1 MSANTKTDPVMTI
14 NEEDTDLTEQSGNLY
29 ADAETVAKPIPRWLL
44 ISALLMTMAGV
55 IGFGFST
62 SIRNFNTSTPIAK
75 INDSLTAL
83 LGSASPVFTPISK
96 STAHQETLAPLPLA
110 LALSEKVSNIPQ
122 QPIPVQSLIDDQKLA
137 QLETQL
143 AQLTLLVET
152 QNEIIDTQKHSVE
165 TQFKMIN
172 SQLNALPKQ
181 STKLPAKRPLVV
193 LANKRVL
200 PAKLN
205 VIARN
210 PVLPVKAK
218 SLAPPFKL
226 VSIDHWGNETHAVVR
241 YQGQLHTLMPGNSLL
256 NWTVDGLN
264 ETEEGVYVLSSR
276 GQRSLLTLDYT
287 SGH

>member
-1 MSANTKTDPVMTI
+1 MSVNTKTDPVMTI
-14 NEEDTDLTEQSGNLY
+14 NEEDTDLPEQSGNLY
-29 ADAETVAKPIPRWLL
+29 ADVETVTKSIPRRLL
-44 ISALLMTMAGV
+44 ISALLMTMVGV

-83 LGSASPVFTPISK
+83 LSSASPVFMPINK
-96 STAHQETLAPLPLA
+96 STAHQETLTPLPLA
-110 LALSEKVSNIPQ
+110 LALSEKVPNVPQ

-137 QLETQL
+137 KLETQL

-152 QNEIIDTQKHSVE
+152 QNEIIDVQKHSVE
-165 TQFKMIN
+165 MQFKTIN

-181 STKLPAKRPLVV
+181 STELPAKRSLVV

-200 PAKLN
+200 PTKLN
-205 VIARN
+205 VIARK
-210 PVLPVKAK
+210 PVLSVKAK

-226 VSIDHWGNETHAVVR
+226 VSIDHWGNETHAVMR

-264 ETEEGVYVLSSR
+264 ETGEGVYVLSRR

>member
-1 MSANTKTDPVMTI
+1 MSVNTKTDPVMII
-14 NEEDTDLTEQSGNLY
+14 NEEDTDLPEQSGNLY
-29 ADAETVAKPIPRWLL
+29 ADAETVAKSIPRWLL
-44 ISALLMTMAGV
+44 ISALLMTMAAV

-137 QLETQL
+137 KLETQL

-165 TQFKMIN
+165 TQFKTIN
-172 SQLNALPKQ
+172 SQLNALPKL

-193 LANKRVL
+193 LANKRVF
-200 PAKLN
+200 
-205 VIARN
+205 
-210 PVLPVKAK
+210 KAK

-264 ETEEGVYVLSSR
+264 ETEDGVYVLSSR
-276 GQRSLLTLDYT
+276 GQRSLLTQDYT